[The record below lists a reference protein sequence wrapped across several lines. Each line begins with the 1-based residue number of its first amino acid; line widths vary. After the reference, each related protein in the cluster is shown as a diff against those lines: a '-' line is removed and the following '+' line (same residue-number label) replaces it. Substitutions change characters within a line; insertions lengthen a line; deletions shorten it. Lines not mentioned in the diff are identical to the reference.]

1 MNDTK
6 LMPLTALA
14 RRLNVPSDWLRDEAR
29 AGRLPHLR
37 AGKQILFEART
48 VERLLIE
55 RARAQEV
62 VHGVR

>member
-1 MNDTK
+1 MNDRPT

-14 RRLNVPSDWLRDEAR
+14 RRLNVAPEWLRAEAQ

-37 AGKQILFEART
+37 AGKQILFEAAT

-55 RARAQEV
+55 RARKA
-62 VHGVR
+62 VRHDR